1 MKIESN
7 IGEELNICKV
17 SDGFILLSSIC
28 IQRLYSLI
36 DDEREIEL
44 NFFIFIFQ
52 DCL

>member
-7 IGEELNICKV
+7 IGEELNICNV
-17 SDGFILLSSIC
+17 SDGFILLSSISTTT
-28 IQRLYSLI
+28 YSLI